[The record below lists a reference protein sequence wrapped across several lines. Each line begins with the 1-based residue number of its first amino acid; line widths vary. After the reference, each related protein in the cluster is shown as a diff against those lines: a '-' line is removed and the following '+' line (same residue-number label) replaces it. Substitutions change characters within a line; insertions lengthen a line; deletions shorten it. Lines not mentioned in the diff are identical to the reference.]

1 MHAAARPEVADIGRA
16 VASKTKADATRER
29 AILALLSERSLSAAA
44 KRAGVGERTIRRW
57 LTEDVDFKAE
67 LVRAR
72 TAIFE
77 AGVERAQSLTG
88 LAVETLHELLHER
101 KVPAVRL

>member
-1 MHAAARPEVADIGRA
+1 VAANGRSPA
-16 VASKTKADATRER
+16 LCPKADSTRER
-29 AILALLSERSLSAAA
+29 AILALLSHRSLSAVA
-44 KRAGVGERTIRRW
+44 KRARVGERTIRRW
-57 LTEDVDFKAE
+57 LTEDADFTAE

-88 LAVETLHELLHER
+88 LAVRTLHDLLNEK
-101 KVPAVRL
+101 KV